1 MSISPSLR
9 PGIQLLVLSR
19 PSLDADSLG
28 RFLSS
33 HGTSWRNAGQA
44 SVADQVIELAGR
56 VCYMSFGENQSD
68 RSNKEYI
75 GNLIRQGHESVL
87 EHVSWTFLLTGVS
100 RGFSHQFVRHRVGF
114 SFSQLSQQYHD
125 ESEAQFI
132 VPAILAQDENAAAAW
147 RESIGASL
155 TAYRAIIA
163 RLEERLGQA
172 PRGPAGKELRRLI
185 RSAARSTLPNATE
198 TKLAFTANARAL
210 RHFLK
215 LRGSIGGDEEMR
227 RVSVLLF
234 LLMKTEAPAAFQ
246 DFEEQPSE
254 DSIGAVVQRSLSE
267 VENARGA
274 WP

>member
-1 MSISPSLR
+1 
-9 PGIQLLVLSR
+9 
-19 PSLDADSLG
+19 
-28 RFLSS
+28 
-33 HGTSWRNAGQA
+33 
-44 SVADQVIELAGR
+44 
-56 VCYMSFGENQSD
+56 
-68 RSNKEYI
+68 
-75 GNLIRQGHESVL
+75 
-87 EHVSWTFLLTGVS
+87 
-100 RGFSHQFVRHRVGF
+100 VGF